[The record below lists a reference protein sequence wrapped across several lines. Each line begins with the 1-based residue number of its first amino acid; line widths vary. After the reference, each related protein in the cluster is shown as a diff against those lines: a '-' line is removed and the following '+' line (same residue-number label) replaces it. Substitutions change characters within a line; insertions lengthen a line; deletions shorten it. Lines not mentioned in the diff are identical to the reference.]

1 MATGAGSTS
10 TPAVSESD
18 PQRNADLA
26 HALLFSLAAALGG
39 FLFGYDTAVING
51 AVKAIQSRFEAG
63 TAATGLVV
71 SLSLIGAAVGAWL
84 AGGLADR
91 LGRIWVMRIAAVLFI
106 ISAIGSALPF
116 SIIDLA
122 AWRVLGGIAIGVA
135 SVISP
140 AYIAEIAPA
149 AYRGRLGSMHQLAI
163 VLGIAISA
171 LVNYALA
178 SAAGDSTKPLGPL
191 DAWQWMLAVAA
202 VPALLYLVMSYTIP
216 ESPRFLVAK
225 GRTETARKIL
235 GDLEGGDRDQV
246 QARLEEIRTSL
257 NIEKRS
263 RVRDLF
269 TGSNSMIPLVLLGV
283 GLAALQQFVGINVI
297 FYYSSSLWQSVG
309 IGEDKSLLI
318 SVVSA
323 VVNIVGTF
331 VAIAVIDKI
340 GRRPLLAIGSVGMAI
355 SLGTASWCFSHAT
368 GISASVSGT
377 GSSATL
383 PSPYGT
389 IALVAANAF
398 VFFFALS
405 WGPVVWVLLSEMFPN
420 RSRAAAVAVATSA
433 NWIANF
439 AVTVTFPSFSAAN
452 LSITYAGYAAMAVIS
467 LFVVLKF
474 VKETNGRTLESNA

>member
-1 MATGAGSTS
+1 MATNTGSNNS
-10 TPAVSESD
+10 PAVTEDD
-18 PQRNADLA
+18 PKRNADLA
-26 HALLFSLAAALGG
+26 HALLFSSAAALGG

-51 AVKAIQSRFEAG
+51 AVKAIQMRFDAG

-91 LGRIWVMRIAAVLFI
+91 LGRIRVMQIAAILFM

-122 AWRVLGGIAIGVA
+122 GWRVLGGIAVGVA

-178 SAAGDSTKPLGPL
+178 SAAGGASNPLGPI

-202 VPALLYLVMSYTIP
+202 LPALLYLIMSFTIP
-216 ESPRFLVAK
+216 ESPRFLVSR
-225 GRTETARKIL
+225 GRTDSARKIL
-235 GDLEGGDRDQV
+235 ADLEGGDREQV
-246 QARLEEIRTSL
+246 KQRLEEIRSSL
-257 NIEKRS
+257 NMEKRS

-269 TGSNSMIPLVLLGV
+269 SGEHSILPLVLLGV
-283 GLAALQQFVGINVI
+283 GLAALQQLVGINVI

-340 GRRPLLAIGSVGMAI
+340 GRRPLLAIGSVGMALA
-355 SLGTASWCFSHAT
+355 LGTASWCFSHAS
-368 GISASVSGT
+368 GIQASAD
-377 GSSATL
+377 GSTASATL
-383 PSPYGT
+383 ASPYGT
-389 IALVAANAF
+389 IALVAANVF

-420 RSRAAAVAVATSA
+420 RSRAAAVAIATSA

-452 LSITYAGYAAMAVIS
+452 LSATYARYAAMAAIS

-474 VKETNGRTLESNA
+474 VKETNGRTLESNT